1 MTVTGSGTAV
11 LLIPTSLRA
20 LHATSLR
27 VPEGVLV
34 LRDDAHSLAAG
45 NCTDFAKE
53 LNDRPVRESEKV
65 AAGEAAYG
73 RIGVA
78 HGAVAYDGLDAQL
91 ADRRGC

>member
-53 LNDRPVRESEKV
+53 LNDRPVRKSEKV
-65 AAGEAAYG
+65 AVELALSVQAA
-73 RIGVA
+73 
-78 HGAVAYDGLDAQL
+78 
-91 ADRRGC
+91 RRDL